1 LDRYVLPN
9 IIEYLRPDID
19 GQNVQS
25 QLDQLKA
32 ARAIKIVQEKPVD
45 KTKKVESRPTREP
58 PAEQLS
64 FF

>member
-1 LDRYVLPN
+1 MPN
-9 IIEYLRPDID
+9 IIIYLRPEID

-32 ARAIKIVQEKPVD
+32 AGAIKIVQEKPVD
-45 KTKKVESRPTREP
+45 KTKKVERKLTREP

>member
-1 LDRYVLPN
+1 MLN
-9 IIEYLRPDID
+9 IINCLSTDID

-32 ARAIKIVQEKPVD
+32 AGAIKIVQEKPVD
-45 KTKKVESRPTREP
+45 KTKKVESKPTREP